1 MTFAMHSIDFFVVK
15 NKKFQMP
22 AHMYMHLWDSVGS
35 ATQICIGSPKSDKS
49 SKYWQEKISIFPS
62 SAEMNAKSC
71 EIAFKLLLPNS
82 LSFQKPDF
90 RVRTRAIILIWASI
104 TTILARAF

>member
-22 AHMYMHLWDSVGS
+22 AHICTFGIVLG
-35 ATQICIGSPKSDKS
+35 QIPKYVLGHPKVINPL
-49 SKYWQEKISIFPS
+49 KNSIFPS

-104 TTILARAF
+104 TTTILARAF

>member
-1 MTFAMHSIDFFVVK
+1 
-15 NKKFQMP
+15 
-22 AHMYMHLWDSVGS
+22 
-35 ATQICIGSPKSDKS
+35 
-49 SKYWQEKISIFPS
+49 
-62 SAEMNAKSC
+62 MNAKSC

-104 TTILARAF
+104 TTTILARAF